1 MSSLKSL
8 AAAKNRRS
16 GEQQHI
22 SSGNRPITS
31 IASQSAF
38 AGQYQ
43 GRNPAMQQQ
52 QQYNQNPRQM
62 QQQMQNQDQQSNGLP
77 FSKLTVS
84 DAIGLITLR
93 LGKVEQFLIDVQ
105 QDGGFGNNSSETNLP
120 ANTKLIDNSV
130 LTNIINRLDSLEKG
144 GHQNNSN
151 SNNNNNSE
159 LVGKIEKELKETREM
174 LMNLLFK
181 FELFSKETTNKFTD
195 YELAIGE
202 IEKNMQF
209 TQNDEHVMDG
219 STILNT
225 ELGAGLGAGAESD
238 VFLSAELKNMIK
250 EEFTDEPINYIE

>member
-1 MSSLKSL
+1 
-8 AAAKNRRS
+8 
-16 GEQQHI
+16 
-22 SSGNRPITS
+22 
-31 IASQSAF
+31 
-38 AGQYQ
+38 
-43 GRNPAMQQQ
+43 
-52 QQYNQNPRQM
+52 M
-62 QQQMQNQDQQSNGLP
+62 QQQMQNQEQQSNGLP

-105 QDGGFGNNSSETNLP
+105 QDGGFGNNASETNIP

-151 SNNNNNSE
+151 SNSNNVSIE
-159 LVGKIEKELKETREM
+159 LVGKIEKDLKETREM

-181 FELFSKETTNKFTD
+181 FELFSKETINKFTD

-209 TQNDEHVMDG
+209 TQNDEDGMCG

-250 EEFTDEPINYIE
+250 EEFIDEPINYTE

>member
-8 AAAKNRRS
+8 AAAKSRRS

-52 QQYNQNPRQM
+52 YNQNPRQM
-62 QQQMQNQDQQSNGLP
+62 QNQNQMQEPQSNGLP

-105 QDGGFGNNSSETNLP
+105 QEGGFGNNSSETNIP

-144 GHQNNSN
+144 GH
-151 SNNNNNSE
+151 NNNNNNNNNNVNIEVVSK
-159 LVGKIEKELKETREM
+159 LEKELKETREM

-202 IEKNMQF
+202 IEKNMHF
-209 TQNDEHVMDG
+209 TQNDGTTLDDN
-219 STILNT
+219 TILNT
-225 ELGAGLGAGAESD
+225 GVEVESD

-250 EEFTDEPINYIE
+250 EEFSEPINYVE

>member
-52 QQYNQNPRQM
+52 QQHQYNQNPRQM
-62 QQQMQNQDQQSNGLP
+62 QNQNQMQEQQSNGLP

-105 QDGGFGNNSSETNLP
+105 QEGGFGNNSSETNIP

-144 GHQNNSN
+144 GHQNNNNN
-151 SNNNNNSE
+151 SNNSNVSIE
-159 LVGKIEKELKETREM
+159 LVSKIEKDLKETREM

-225 ELGAGLGAGAESD
+225 EQGIESD

-250 EEFTDEPINYIE
+250 EEFTEPVNFVE

>member
-16 GEQQHI
+16 GEQPHI

-52 QQYNQNPRQM
+52 QYNQNPRQM
-62 QQQMQNQDQQSNGLP
+62 QNQNQMQEQQSNGLP

-105 QDGGFGNNSSETNLP
+105 QEGGFGNNSSETNIP

-144 GHQNNSN
+144 GH
-151 SNNNNNSE
+151 NNNNNNVNIE
-159 LVGKIEKELKETREM
+159 LVSKLEKELKETREM

-202 IEKNMQF
+202 IEKNIQF
-209 TQNDEHVMDG
+209 TQNDGTRLDG
-219 STILNT
+219 SDILHT
-225 ELGAGLGAGAESD
+225 GAELETD

-250 EEFTDEPINYIE
+250 EEFTDEPINFVE